1 MSRITYPLASLRLAT
16 AIRYWHAA
24 RLVTSQQSAKAQFME
39 PVGLLVAMAAE
50 LGLKAFLQ
58 QMGVPE
64 TKLGSKALGHN
75 LDALLHHAIER
86 GLEVSA
92 DEAQAIL
99 LLNVAHTE
107 HFYRYGPLNFEPE
120 RYTIL
125 LCDEDA
131 ALVMVAKLLD
141 HISEDPA
148 LLRVQHAKPHPI
160 PDWPETFP
168 VLFPV
173 TLPQFKEMQ
182 AGIAQKAK
190 AVGARGAPH
199 RRR

>member
-1 MSRITYPLASLRLAT
+1 LSRITQPLASLRLAT

-24 RLVTSQQSAKAQFME
+24 RLVMSQQSAKAQFME
-39 PVGLLVAMAAE
+39 PVGYLISMAAE

-58 QMGVPE
+58 QKGMPDA
-64 TKLGSKALGHN
+64 KIASKPLGHN

-92 DEAQAIL
+92 DEAQVIIL
-99 LLNVAHTE
+99 LNIAHTE
-107 HFYRYGPLNFEPE
+107 HFYRYGPLNFEPQLHA
-120 RYTIL
+120 IQ
-125 LCDEDA
+125 LCEEEA

-160 PDWPETFP
+160 ADWPETFP
-168 VLFPV
+168 VLFPM
-173 TLPQFKEMQ
+173 TLPQLREMQ
-182 AGIAQKAK
+182 ADIAQRAK
-190 AVGARGAPH
+190 AVASNGAPH
-199 RRR
+199 RRT